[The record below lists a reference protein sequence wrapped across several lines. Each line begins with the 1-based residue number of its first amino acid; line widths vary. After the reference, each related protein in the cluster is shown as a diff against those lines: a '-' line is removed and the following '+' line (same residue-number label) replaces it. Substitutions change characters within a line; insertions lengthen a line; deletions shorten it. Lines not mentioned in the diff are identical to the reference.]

1 MKEGLTLYEMLD
13 VSTDASFADIRSA
26 FREIQSI
33 YDKESLSTYSLF
45 SETERQDILDR
56 LDQAYQ
62 TLMDRDKRAVYDQ
75 SLLGTGQL
83 SETML
88 FKNKA
93 NTPIPIFDPR
103 SSQRNEQANQQI
115 IQRIT
120 RQVKEKT
127 GGNEFRRLRDEIQAK
142 KEISGK
148 DLESLRLAAN
158 VELLDIFEL
167 SRISI
172 TILEAIE
179 GNSSDKL
186 PPKIYLKGFLKSYA
200 EFLDLDPELII
211 QGYLADCS

>member
-1 MKEGLTLYEMLD
+1 MKEGLTLYEMLN

-56 LDQAYQ
+56 LDQAYK

-103 SSQRNEQANQQI
+103 SSQRNEQANQ
-115 IQRIT
+115 RIT
-120 RQVKEKT
+120 RQVKEQT
-127 GGNEFRRLRDEIQAK
+127 RGNEFRRLRDEIQAK

-172 TILEAIE
+172 VILEAIE
-179 GNSSDKL
+179 GNSKEQL

-200 EFLDLDPELII
+200 EFLDLDPQLII
-211 QGYLADCS
+211 SGYLADYS